1 MYPVC
6 VCVSLCVSCLH
17 LLSFVTYRWARSM
30 CVCLQSSIVY
40 VYVFVMSYSNCII
53 ILSLFSG
60 SSLRMIYE
68 PLQQDE
74 IVALLMVTDESP
86 YSLLHSDI

>member
-1 MYPVC
+1 MFVCSLVLYMCMY
-6 VCVSLCVSCLH
+6 L
-17 LLSFVTYRWARSM
+17 
-30 CVCLQSSIVY
+30 
-40 VYVFVMSYSNCII
+40 SYSNCILI
-53 ILSLFSG
+53 PSLFSG

-86 YSLLHSDI
+86 YSLLHSDV